1 MFAHIVLLVTVCAFV
16 SSSEPECSR
25 FHYEEKTLEKMIKTE
40 IYVDKIKSE
49 TENMQ
54 QKMSDKLDGIQKA
67 WKKTE
72 RELKD
77 AIEDNKKAVQEIKE
91 EIDVSTTQIPVVA
104 FQSYFLKEITVENGQ
119 TLIFTKT
126 VYDKGLGYNNGTG
139 VYTTPVSG
147 AYLFSVQL
155 CIQVDKFVY
164 VEIVHE
170 DVTIMKV
177 RLVDEGKTY
186 HSCSTVTGVAVLNKG
201 ERVWVK
207 SRLSSTG
214 ENIWRSPNSV
224 WNSFSGVLINKSD

>member
-1 MFAHIVLLVTVCAFV
+1 MFAHIVLLVTVCACV

-54 QKMSDKLDGIQKA
+54 QKMSEKLDGIQEA

-77 AIEDNKKAVQEIKE
+77 AIADNKMAVQEIKDE
-91 EIDVSTTQIPVVA
+91 KDVSTTQMPVVA
-104 FQSYFLKEITVENGQ
+104 FQSYFLKETSIENGQ

-126 VYDKGLGYNNGTG
+126 VYDKGLGYNNRTG

-147 AYLFSVQL
+147 VYLFSVQL
-155 CIQVDKFVY
+155 CIFVDKFVH

-170 DVTIMKV
+170 DATIIKV
-177 RLVDEGKTY
+177 RLVDEDQRY
-186 HSCSTVTGVAVLNKG
+186 HSCSTVTGVAVLSKG

-207 SRLSSTG
+207 SIISSTG
-214 ENIWRSPNSV
+214 ENIWRNPDIV
-224 WNSFSGVLINKSD
+224 WNSFSGVLINRSD